1 MPKRQPTS
9 RILLALGGVAMAV
22 GGLDPLE
29 GALLI
34 LPGSALVAV
43 GSYLGGGD
51 RRVLLYRL
59 WGFVLTVVGVGAL
72 WYVSSLG
79 GLGGTTGRSGWWG
92 AACFLPYLTGWSV
105 LIWGPG
111 APRWLCALGLAVG
124 AWWVYMSLVLTL
136 QPERGWATIAVLGAL
151 GLVTLAGCLYR
162 LRRPPPSAA

>member
-1 MPKRQPTS
+1 MPKRQPAS

-22 GGLDPLE
+22 GALDPLE

-34 LPGSALVAV
+34 LLGSALVAV

-124 AWWVYMSLVLTL
+124 AWWVYMSLVLAL
-136 QPERGWATIAVLGAL
+136 QPERGWATIAVLGTL
-151 GLVTLAGCLYR
+151 GLITLAGCLYR